1 MSLVNI
7 SNVEVLD
14 NPTKF
19 TNPFQFEITFE
30 CIGPLQDDLEW
41 KVIYVGSANNEKY
54 DQVLDSIMVGPV
66 PIGVNRFVYQVDPPK
81 AELIPQEDLV
91 GVTVVLLTCSYFGKE
106 FVRIGY
112 YVNNDYFDEEL
123 RANPPAIP
131 LVDKL
136 YRNILAEKPRV
147 TRLPINWDNPAV
159 EIFPT
164 GPEGSQSDESSRFI
178 DMPTAKGLLEQQNLA
193 NMEYAFTDRD

>member
-1 MSLVNI
+1 MSIVNI
-7 SNVEVLD
+7 VNVEVLD

-41 KVIYVGSANNEKY
+41 KVIYVGSAENEQY

-66 PIGVNRFVYQVDPPK
+66 PIGVNKFVYQVDPPK
-81 AELIPQEDLV
+81 AELIPPEDLV
-91 GVTVVLLTCSYFGKE
+91 GVTVVLLTCLYFGKE

-112 YVNNDYFDEEL
+112 YVNNDYMDEEL
-123 RANPPAIP
+123 RTNPPTPPQI
-131 LVDKL
+131 DKL

-147 TRLPINWDNPAV
+147 TRLPINWDNPEA
-159 EIFPT
+159 
-164 GPEGSQSDESSRFI
+164 GLYPETLPPSEE
-178 DMPTAKGLLEQQNLA
+178 TT
-193 NMEYAFTDRD
+193 MEPMMGMAEHLCFDRAS